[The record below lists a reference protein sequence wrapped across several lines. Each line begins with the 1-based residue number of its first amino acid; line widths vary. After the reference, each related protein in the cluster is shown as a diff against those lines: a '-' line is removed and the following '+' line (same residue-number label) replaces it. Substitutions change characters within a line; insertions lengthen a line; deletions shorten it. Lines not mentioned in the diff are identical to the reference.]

1 MSRAF
6 VKESDGDDVVNALPE
21 RIHSDVPNYISR
33 NGLARLQTKVRQLE
47 AKLTALNTALS
58 IDKPSQIERAKQDLR
73 YHRERLRR
81 AIPTDTPETPDSV
94 QFGVTVILLGED
106 NDTYQFTLVG
116 EDETDLETGRISW
129 ASPVAHLLMG
139 RKVGDEL
146 LWNRGNETLNV
157 EITGLHGIVQRDLT
171 VHP

>member
-6 VKESDGDDVVNALPE
+6 VKEPDGDDVVNALPE
-21 RIHSDVPNYISR
+21 RVHSDVPNYISR
-33 NGLARLQTKVRQLE
+33 NGFARLQATVRQLE
-47 AKLTALNTALS
+47 TELTTLNTALS

-73 YHRERLRR
+73 YYRERLRR

-94 QFGVTVILLGED
+94 QFGVTVILLGEN

-129 ASPVAHLLMG
+129 ASPVARLLMG
-139 RKVGDEL
+139 HKVGDEL
-146 LWNRGNETLNV
+146 LWNRSDGALNV
-157 EITGLHGIVQRDLT
+157 QITDLHGIVR
-171 VHP
+171 